1 MFIRGGGGGTN
12 YTMLQYTLIAM
23 AACLVALSV
32 LVPVAYAQV
41 DNPIIYGPDRVGDTP
56 GTPYVPDQNARYI
69 GFSGPEYTNIDAFG
83 GIRHDEYDIQY
94 ITGEINL
101 LNVNTGGGQVG
112 YTTVGNIAV
121 DLGFTL
127 DKTAI
132 NIIDP
137 NPHRYLSWDC
147 AAQVF
152 NSTSTGASGIAP
164 SASTSTGI
172 FKFLPYMR
180 VITEIN
186 DDDETDT
193 RERCIAP
200 EALEDNPRYEVN
212 IGRTINA
219 GGVPQ
224 FDPVPAYTPPNGWSI
239 SQDSIDNPDIRYPAD
254 GARIVSTEQAYVGS
268 GIVGSVNSPFSR
280 GAALTTPFTATII
293 YHEDGDHTG
302 NAIAALSTSC
312 TGVPAFVIVAGANVT
327 IGNEFCDR
335 PHIFGL
341 GQTPPISGGDSG
353 NVEQS
358 KPHFGKSPLRSN
370 QLVSCGFS
378 MDSVCRDVL
387 EYHTEYQ
394 RQTIQAGTVHDFT
407 LKPFS
412 NFPLKMLQLGFGV
425 EEVGASINTAEALIV
440 IELSQDHKSDTGYAI
455 ESVDT
460 QNNLE
465 NVIDIVDESNVSLST
480 ESCTAGLE
488 KDCLVVHVDDV
499 MFRDVFYSEPFA
511 IEVVDTKRLSS
522 TNYLNEGLA
531 IVGESLNAP
540 PEYTYHTGKKAD
552 NGKVQVLDLV
562 RTDKVNDLWTDNN
575 GNTWTKNDHGTWL
588 QLTYTPYV
596 EPRDPTMSVMT
607 RINNNFD
614 ELIRYEA
621 ERAVLVW
628 DSSSIQGT
636 LDPAFSYQYNNKI
649 DKMDNP
655 EIIQRMQSE
664 ASKALYL
671 LEKDQNR

>member
-1 MFIRGGGGGTN
+1 MLIRGGGWN
-12 YTMLQYTLIAM
+12 KIYMLQYTLIAM
-23 AACLVALSV
+23 AACLVMLSV

-41 DNPIIYGPDRVGDTP
+41 AIDTQLIFGPSANDDDIN
-56 GTPYVPDQNARYI
+56 TPYAPDQNDRFI
-69 GFSGPEYTNIDAFG
+69 GFSGNEYTNIDAFG
-83 GIRHDEYDIQY
+83 GIRHDSYDIQY
-94 ITGEINL
+94 ITGEIRL
-101 LNVNTGGGQVG
+101 HNVNTGN
-112 YTTVGNIAV
+112 GNIAQV
-121 DLGFTL
+121 VQGSITVALGFTI
-127 DKTAI
+127 DNTAI
-132 NIIDP
+132 DP
-137 NPHRYLSWDC
+137 VGTDARYLSWDC
-147 AAQVF
+147 GAQVISADD
-152 NSTSTGASGIAP
+152 NNPTNVGAGRSTPET
-164 SASTSTGI
+164 

-180 VITEIN
+180 VITEIEDAN
-186 DDDETDT
+186 TSNT

-200 EALEDNPRYEVN
+200 EGLEDNTRYARDGSTPVN
-212 IGRTINA
+212 V
-219 GGVPQ
+219 GGIPM
-224 FDPVPAYTPPNGWSI
+224 FTPVPAYTAPTGWTI
-239 SQDSIDNPDIRYPAD
+239 DPDSIDNPDIRYPANGTSIEITVRALAD
-254 GARIVSTEQAYVGS
+254 NGARPADHG
-268 GIVGSVNSPFSR
+268 
-280 GAALTTPFTATII
+280 GAPLTSDFIGTIT

-302 NAIAALSTSC
+302 NAIAALSTTC
-312 TGVPAFVIVAGANVT
+312 TGVPEMVRIAGENVT
-327 IGNEFCDR
+327 IGNEFCER
-335 PHIFGL
+335 PHIFGF

-358 KPHFGKSPLRSN
+358 KPHFGKSPLGSN

-378 MDSVCRDVL
+378 MDGICRDVL

-412 NFPLKMLQLGFGV
+412 NYPLKMLQLGFGV

-511 IEVVDTKRLSS
+511 IEVIDTKRLSS

-540 PEYTYHTGKKAD
+540 PEYILHTGKKAD

-562 RTDKVNDLWTDNN
+562 RTDKVGDLWIDNN

-614 ELIRYEA
+614 ELIRHEA

-636 LDPAFSYQYNNKI
+636 LDPAFSYQYDGKI

-664 ASKALYL
+664 AAKAMYL
-671 LEKDQNR
+671 LEKDQTR

>member
-1 MFIRGGGGGTN
+1 
-12 YTMLQYTLIAM
+12 MLS
-23 AACLVALSV
+23 CLVVLSV
-32 LVPVAYAQV
+32 IVPVAYAQV
-41 DNPIIYGPDRVGDTP
+41 DDPLILGPSADDDSSS
-56 GTPYVPDQNARYI
+56 TPYAPDPDDTFI
-69 GFSGPEYTNIDAFG
+69 KFIGPEHTNIDAFG
-83 GIRHDEYDIQY
+83 GIRHNSYDIQY
-94 ITGEINL
+94 ITGLIRL
-101 LNVNTGGGQVG
+101 HHLNTGGGPVAYAFQG
-112 YTTVGNIAV
+112 TVTAP
-121 DLGFTL
+121 LGFTI
-127 DKTAI
+127 DSEAI
-132 NIIDP
+132 ETGDD
-137 NPHRYLSWDC
+137 RGYLSWDC
-147 AAQVF
+147 EEQVISQ
-152 NSTSTGASGIAP
+152 NSN
-164 SASTSTGI
+164 SASLISPHSNTPDL

-180 VITEIN
+180 VIS
-186 DDDETDT
+186 ETHTNGTT
-193 RERCIAP
+193 REQCIAP
-200 EALEDNPRYEVN
+200 EALEDNPRYERTGGSVPVN
-212 IGRTINA
+212 M
-219 GGVPQ
+219 GGTAMFV
-224 FDPVPAYTPPNGWSI
+224 DIPAYTAPTGWSI
-239 SQDSIDNPDIRYPAD
+239 DQDSIDNPDIRYPVN
-254 GARIVSTEQAYVGS
+254 GSSIVYTLTAHVGS
-268 GIVGSVNSPFSR
+268 GSNPPTYGD
-280 GAALTTPFTATII
+280 ALTTEFIGTIT

-302 NAIAALSTSC
+302 NAIGALSTRC
-312 TGVPAFVIVAGANVT
+312 TGVPEMVRIAGENVT
-327 IGNEFCDR
+327 IGNDFCER
-335 PHIFGL
+335 PRIFGF

-378 MDSVCRDVL
+378 MDGICRDVL

-488 KDCLVVHVDDV
+488 KDCLVVHIDDV

-531 IVGESLNAP
+531 VVGESLNAP
-540 PEYTYHTGKKAD
+540 LEYTYHTGKKAD

-562 RTDKVNDLWTDNN
+562 RTDKVSDLWIDNN

-614 ELIRYEA
+614 DLIRHEA

-636 LDPAFSYQYNNKI
+636 LDPAFSYQYDGKI

-664 ASKALYL
+664 AAKAMYL
-671 LEKDQNR
+671 LEKDQKR

>member
-1 MFIRGGGGGTN
+1 
-12 YTMLQYTLIAM
+12 M
-23 AACLVALSV
+23 AACLVMLSV
-32 LVPVAYAQV
+32 IVPVAYAQV
-41 DNPIIYGPDRVGDTP
+41 TPDTQLIYGPDADDDDRN
-56 GTPYVPDQNARYI
+56 TPYRPNQNDRFLELATT
-69 GFSGPEYTNIDAFG
+69 EYTNIDAFG
-83 GIRHDEYDIQY
+83 GIRHNSYDIPY
-94 ITGEINL
+94 ITAEIRLQNIHSSGVIFVEDASVTVPFGFT
-101 LNVNTGGGQVG
+101 VNTL
-112 YTTVGNIAV
+112 AV
-121 DLGFTL
+121 T
-127 DKTAI
+127 
-132 NIIDP
+132 IIDP
-137 NPHRYLSWDC
+137 ARHLSWDC
-147 AAQVF
+147 DDPLVSQVIPRGF
-152 NSTSTGASGIAP
+152 P
-164 SASTSTGI
+164 SASSISAGSSNPLN
-172 FKFLPYMR
+172 FLFLPYVR
-180 VITEIN
+180 VITETHTN
-186 DDDETDT
+186 STE
-193 RERCIAP
+193 RVRCIAP
-200 EALEDNPRYEVN
+200 EALEDNPRYLIDNSGGPVN
-212 IGRTINA
+212 MGGQPIYDTIDA
-219 GGVPQ
+219 Y
-224 FDPVPAYTPPNGWSI
+224 DPPTGWSI
-239 SQDSIDNPDIRYPAD
+239 TQDSIDNPDIRYPVN
-254 GARIVSTEQAYVGS
+254 GSSIEVEARSFTNN
-268 GIVGSVNSPFSR
+268 GINPPDYMGDALTSPFL
-280 GAALTTPFTATII
+280 GTIT

-302 NAIAALSTSC
+302 NAVGALSTTC
-312 TGVPAFVIVAGANVT
+312 TGVPASIGTGNNTVP
-327 IGNEFCDR
+327 IGNEFCESPR
-335 PHIFGL
+335 IFGF

-378 MDSVCRDVL
+378 MDGICRDVL

-488 KDCLVVHVDDV
+488 KDCLVVHIDDV

-531 IVGESLNAP
+531 VVGESLNAP
-540 PEYTYHTGKKAD
+540 PEYILHTGQKAD

-562 RTDKVNDLWTDNN
+562 RTDKVSDLWIDNN

-614 ELIRYEA
+614 DLIRHEA

-636 LDPAFSYQYNNKI
+636 LDPAFSYQYDGKI

-664 ASKALYL
+664 AAKAMYL
-671 LEKDQNR
+671 LEKDQKR